1 MKGRE
6 FFPAWGDVIREKAE
20 ITGRTHKVKRTQ
32 QGGGIPKL
40 QRPGEG
46 GSQAS
51 SHTSTYTLPNAVPPQ
66 DPKDTWEDT
75 GPPKTYRTVS
85 QAILLNWEGK
95 SNVTELK
102 ELETWSL
109 YRKLSPR
116 NDKFSN
122 KSNVCL
128 IF

>member
-1 MKGRE
+1 M
-6 FFPAWGDVIREKAE
+6 IREKAE

-32 QGGGIPKL
+32 QGGEIPKL
-40 QRPGEG
+40 QRPGED

-102 ELETWSL
+102 ELET
-109 YRKLSPR
+109 
-116 NDKFSN
+116 
-122 KSNVCL
+122 
-128 IF
+128 